1 VTIPAQQAETRPH
14 TLNDTLTEALAAP
27 RRLRCTGL
35 QRRLWLQQ
43 AGRAAA
49 VLLGLPADAW
59 GQAAPQAAAEG
70 PGAAASPSALP
81 AFISAIKPSVLP
93 VGTFS
98 ALDNPRFAFRGTGFV
113 VGDGS
118 LVATNFHVLPAPA
131 DLEAGPP
138 LMVMVGR
145 NADQGLLR
153 RARVVATDRPRDL
166 ALLKLEGA
174 ALKPLRLEDPG
185 AVREG
190 QSVAL
195 MGYPIGGVLGFSA
208 VTHRG
213 IVASITTSALP
224 AATAQTLDPRAVRQ
238 LREGSALEV
247 MQLDAT
253 AYPGNSGGPVFDA
266 ETGRVLG
273 IVNQVLVRSTRE
285 SALTHPT
292 GITYAVPV
300 RYLLELLKE
309 VR

>member
-1 VTIPAQQAETRPH
+1 MA
-14 TLNDTLTEALAAP
+14 TLATLP
-27 RRLRCTGL
+27 G
-35 QRRLWLQQ
+35 W
-43 AGRAAA
+43 AGA
-49 VLLGLPADAW
+49 
-59 GQAAPQAAAEG
+59 QAAAA
-70 PGAAASPSALP
+70 GAAVAPAPAPAATPPAAFVPSPLP
-81 AFISAIKPSVLP
+81 TFIAAIKPSVLP
-93 VGTFS
+93 VGTFNATDS
-98 ALDNPRFAFRGTGFV
+98 PRFGFRGTGFV
-113 VGDGS
+113 VGDGT

-131 DLEAGPP
+131 DLETGPP
-138 LMVMVGR
+138 LMVLVGR
-145 NADQGLLR
+145 SGDQGMLR

-166 ALLKLEGA
+166 ALLKLEGP
-174 ALKPLRLEDPG
+174 ALAPLPLENPA

-190 QSVAL
+190 QSIAL
-195 MGYPIGGVLGFSA
+195 MGYPIGGALGFSA

-238 LREGSALEV
+238 LRDGSNLEV
-247 MQLDAT
+247 IQLDAT

-300 RYLLELLKE
+300 RYLIELLKE